1 MTKRARSAPT
11 MGRHGPLQPFCQTSR
26 NHATHNAS
34 TPEPKYS
41 ATRSQNHTG
50 LPARCTLPM
59 RPSTVAVRT
68 PLMPRPTSSRP
79 TPTIKTL
86 LGKFGHLTMRL
97 SGGPQTPDRRRGRT
111 PPCRVRGAQPTAP
124 HGPLQRLLDDLFK
137 RRPPLLASFKSFIRG
152 LRTVVCQCCMR
163 ESLRN
168 WHHCQGID
176 DAKRAMSGFNLR
188 AHVNPAASTQEEV
201 SSLQTEP
208 IALK

>member
-1 MTKRARSAPT
+1 MKLTGRTRACPARGERDMTKRARSAPT

-97 SGGPQTPDRRRGRT
+97 SGGPQTPDRRRVRT

-124 HGPLQRLLDDLFK
+124 HGPPQRLLDDAFFQ
-137 RRPPLLASFKSFIRG
+137 RPPRLPPLEPLPRDLSKKLCHTKIRKAPRNAS
-152 LRTVVCQCCMR
+152 
-163 ESLRN
+163 
-168 WHHCQGID
+168 
-176 DAKRAMSGFNLR
+176 A
-188 AHVNPAASTQEEV
+188 
-201 SSLQTEP
+201 
-208 IALK
+208 